1 MVKLMSDS
9 VNSSAQDAWYTYQGL
24 QNDVVLSSSVQL
36 SRNLANFPFPAK
48 LRDRDGSRVLS
59 IVFDAFN
66 KLDDSDSYQA
76 ISVSNLDSLG
86 SKILK
91 ERGIFGA
98 ASEKEI
104 NVDNAGIILRTDGYV
119 SCTVNIIDHV
129 RLSSFS
135 SGLDF
140 DAVLK
145 KSQGVDSQLQH
156 YIQFAASYDFGYLT
170 SSVMEAG
177 SGIKLSL
184 RTHLPSLS
192 MLGKIKELTEDF
204 FKNGIVC
211 SAPFGS
217 GDFNTS
223 LGSYYDFA
231 LWNCQNGS
239 EFDQTASIVSVGK
252 RLIDKERAARK
263 ECMLQYPSEIRNK
276 LFRSL
281 AVARSSL
288 FISVREAIDIIN
300 CVKWGTDLH
309 IIKGI
314 ADSELHA
321 LLYRIQEGHLEYV
334 LKNGNFSFEE
344 DIKNFMKKIERLR
357 ALILQEAFE
366 DISVA
371 L

>member
-1 MVKLMSDS
+1 MVKIMSDS
-9 VNSSAQDAWYTYQGL
+9 VNSSEQDAWYTYNGFQD
-24 QNDVVLSSSVQL
+24 DVVLSSSVQL
-36 SRNLANFPFPAK
+36 SRNLANFPFPSK
-48 LRDRDGSRVLS
+48 LRDRDGSRVQS

-66 KLDDSDSYQA
+66 KLEDSDRYQA

-91 ERGIFGA
+91 ERGIFGS
-98 ASEKEI
+98 ASEKDI
-104 NVDNAGIILRTDGYV
+104 NVENAGIILRTDGYI

-140 DAVLK
+140 ESVLK
-145 KSQGVDSQLQH
+145 KSQKVDSQLQN

-170 SSVMEAG
+170 SSIMEAG
-177 SGIKLSL
+177 SGIRLSL
-184 RTHLPSLS
+184 RAHLPSLS
-192 MLGKIKELTEDF
+192 MMGCIKGISDELINE
-204 FKNGIVC
+204 GIVC
-211 SAPFGS
+211 SAPFGAGEMNS
-217 GDFNTS
+217 S
-223 LGSYYDFA
+223 LGSYYDFS
-231 LWNCQNGS
+231 LINCQNGS

-252 RLIDKERAARK
+252 KLIEKEHSARK
-263 ECMLQYPSEIRNK
+263 ECMSRYPSEIRNG

-281 AVARSSL
+281 AVARSCL
-288 FISVREAIDIIN
+288 FVSVREAINIIH
-300 CVKWGTDLH
+300 CVKWGTDLN

-314 ADSELHA
+314 SDSELHA

-334 LKNGNFSFEE
+334 LRNGNFTFEE
-344 DIKNFMKKIERLR
+344 DIKNTSKKIDRLR

-366 DISVA
+366 DIQIA